1 MEIKVTEDVFLEGKL
16 LENRPIKDALVF
28 DGENQYFTN
37 ELGVTEISDNF
48 EQIKVVAV
56 GFKDIDFKRNEVP
69 NPIKLEKI
77 SGELGVLE
85 IIEPKYKK
93 PSYGW
98 LILILIA
105 LYFYSKR

>member
-1 MEIKVTEDVFLEGKL
+1 MEIKVTEDVFLEGKF

-37 ELGVTEISDNF
+37 EFGLTDISDNF

-56 GFKDIDFKRNEVP
+56 GFKDADFKKNEIPV
-69 NPIKLEKI
+69 PIKLEKI
-77 SGELGVLE
+77 SGDLGIVE
-85 IIEPKYKK
+85 IIDTKKK
-93 PSYGW
+93 PSYAW
-98 LILILIA
+98 LILLLIG